1 QVSEYDWF
9 DPSLVTR
16 DSNGVPTG
24 VPAGATV
31 LRTTTN
37 SYYNPATTSSST
49 NVYAKRDLAT
59 ITPLILNAPQETIVG
74 ASDTQFSYDNHAYGT
89 APTIGNL
96 TQVSRLDDSVTPN
109 QWRNTTFG
117 YDSYGNKNSITDPNN
132 NVTSMVFDL
141 ATHAQPTQIT

>member
-1 QVSEYDWF
+1 
-9 DPSLVTR
+9 
-16 DSNGVPTG
+16 PTG

-74 ASDTQFSYDNHAYGT
+74 ASDTQFSYDNQAYGT
-89 APTIGNL
+89 APTIGHT
-96 TQVSRLDDSVTPN
+96 TQVSRLEDSVTPN
-109 QWRNTTFG
+109 QLRNTTYR
-117 YDSYGNKNSITDPNN
+117 YDSYRNKTTITDPNN
-132 NVTSMVFDL
+132 KVTQYFYED
-141 ATHAQPTQIT
+141 ATHANQTKVVVNPGTSPATEQPTTMV